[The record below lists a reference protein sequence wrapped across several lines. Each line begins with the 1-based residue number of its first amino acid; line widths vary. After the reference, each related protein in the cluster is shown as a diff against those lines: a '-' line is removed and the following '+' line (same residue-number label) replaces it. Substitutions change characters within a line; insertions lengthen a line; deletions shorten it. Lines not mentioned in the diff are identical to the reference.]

1 MWASPRR
8 HPTFP
13 AAAAFLLNRCDN
25 AGGRALNQL
34 KSSEELTPEELA
46 DQDLKELLEREP
58 ANAAAALSV
67 LGDDSTVGRR
77 RGAMGRDPES

>member
-25 AGGRALNQL
+25 ARGRALNQL
-34 KSSEELTPEELA
+34 KSSEDLTPEELA
-46 DQDLKELLEREP
+46 DQDSKELSEREAMFLIGANAATP
-58 ANAAAALSV
+58 ANAAAALN
-67 LGDDSTVGRR
+67 
-77 RGAMGRDPES
+77 ES